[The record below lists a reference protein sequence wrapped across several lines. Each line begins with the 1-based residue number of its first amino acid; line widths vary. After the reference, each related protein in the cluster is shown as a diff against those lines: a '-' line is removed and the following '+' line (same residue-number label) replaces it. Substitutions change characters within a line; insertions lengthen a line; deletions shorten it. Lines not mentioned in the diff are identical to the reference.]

1 VVDLLHESLL
11 DTVTLD
17 TGQVDFGRKG
27 GMSMA
32 KQVKALIQVLRKESE
47 RKGSSVFTFL
57 EISAFVQ
64 LLKLKGDAEAMI
76 DVMRTE
82 SYLLLKGSKLYQLL

>member
-1 VVDLLHESLL
+1 VDVANTE
-11 DTVTLD
+11 
-17 TGQVDFGRKG
+17 
-27 GMSMA
+27 
-32 KQVKALIQVLRKESE
+32 
-47 RKGSSVFTFL
+47 GSSVFTFL

>member
-1 VVDLLHESLL
+1 MDLLHESLL

-27 GMSMA
+27 GMSLA
-32 KQVKALIQVLRKESE
+32 KQVKALTQVLRKEGE
-47 RKGSSVFTFL
+47 RKGSQIFTFL
-57 EISAFVQ
+57 EIHEFVQ
-64 LLKLKGDAEAMI
+64 LLKLKGDTEGLI

-82 SYLLLKGSKLYQLL
+82 SYLLLKGPKLYQLL

>member
-1 VVDLLHESLL
+1 VDLLHESLL

-32 KQVKALIQVLRKESE
+32 KQVKALTQVLRKESE

-57 EISAFVQ
+57 EISEFVQ
-64 LLKLKGDAEAMI
+64 LLRLKGDAEAMI